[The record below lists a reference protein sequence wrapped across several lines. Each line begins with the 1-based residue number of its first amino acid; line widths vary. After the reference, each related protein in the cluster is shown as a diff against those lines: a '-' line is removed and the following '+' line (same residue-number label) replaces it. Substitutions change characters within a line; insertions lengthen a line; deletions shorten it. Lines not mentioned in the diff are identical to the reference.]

1 MENPRSEDLYD
12 INNKVKNGETIKH
25 INNALI
31 ELKNSINRNEISK
44 NENPEKI
51 VDIVEKNLDF
61 NKQQKGKGRP
71 RMLALQPSD
80 FCPVAGIA
88 NVSDHS
94 YLEILT
100 PKQMRQ
106 ILPTVVSQVKA
117 GTTSEKILNEIRYIV
132 HYLH

>member
-1 MENPRSEDLYD
+1 M
-12 INNKVKNGETIKH
+12 
-25 INNALI
+25 I

-51 VDIVEKNLDF
+51 MDIVEKNLDF

-80 FCPVAGIA
+80 FCRVAGIA

-94 YLEILT
+94 NLKILT
-100 PKQMRQ
+100 LKQMRQ
-106 ILPTVVSQVKA
+106 ILPIVVSQVKA
-117 GTTSEKILNEIRYIV
+117 VTTSEKLLNKIR
-132 HYLH
+132 

>member
-1 MENPRSEDLYD
+1 MKKISILISNK
-12 INNKVKNGETIKH
+12 KVKDVH
-25 INNALI
+25 VC
-31 ELKNSINRNEISK
+31 S
-44 NENPEKI
+44 
-51 VDIVEKNLDF
+51 
-61 NKQQKGKGRP
+61 
-71 RMLALQPSD
+71 SD

-132 HYLH
+132 HYLHWAKEINKKVYNNIFNSIKL